1 MKNIPAKILPKV
13 IAAILILL
21 GLIMAY
27 AKKNEH
33 KMIYKAHFSKI
44 EKAKDTSP
52 PKRYQAVDKE

>member
-1 MKNIPAKILPKV
+1 MKNIPAKLLPKV

-21 GLIMAY
+21 GMIMAY

-52 PKRYQAVDKE
+52 PKRY